1 MQQKKRSQIL
11 SFSGFGSA
19 FFRFDPIFSE
29 IIRAGDVEVPGLY
42 IDRLPKC
49 SKGQTP
55 ERKNPFYDGAAC
67 RAAKEFRHPAVS
79 KDTLRPRRQQKGMFQ
94 RRKVP
99 GGSAPFFKVPVS
111 VTAGAGTYV
120 LTGQGTPFSPSL
132 TLSPLYPQNL
142 PAGKGTFLF
151 PAGKVFHIF
160 TKGMLKT

>member
-1 MQQKKRSQIL
+1 MASL
-11 SFSGFGSA
+11 
-19 FFRFDPIFSE
+19 FFVFAP
-29 IIRAGDVEVPGLY
+29 AGDVEVPGLY

-111 VTAGAGTYV
+111 VTAG
-120 LTGQGTPFSPSL
+120 TGILLFQMYSIIRKVSKKI
-132 TLSPLYPQNL
+132 QDI
-142 PAGKGTFLF
+142 GK
-151 PAGKVFHIF
+151 
-160 TKGMLKT
+160 